1 MPSEWG
7 TETSEEMVQ
16 VGDRDVGGDSAG
28 GGDVLGTAGR
38 EGLVTNCMSC
48 CSCIVRAARVIL
60 MLFSEICCFSMSS

>member
-1 MPSEWG
+1 MPLEQG

-16 VGDRDVGGDSAG
+16 AGDGDVRGDGVG

-38 EGLVTNCMSC
+38 EGLATNCMSC
-48 CSCIVRAARVIL
+48 CSCMVRAARVVL